1 MKKPAGHQW
10 RPSTAKINNKNKK
23 TKQSPI
29 QWTWVCI
36 NSGSWRWTGRPGVLQ
51 SMGSQRVRH
60 DWATELNWTE
70 TIPLKNVSSSSCFAP
85 QVIPCGVHSSFS
97 LAASLAQDIG
107 RAYILPKSPFPLTSR
122 CSIIKNFSHPNTLNS
137 ISHTHTHTDTHT
149 HALIDTT
156 EHTYWHNWASASVP
170 MSSISLTE
178 IHVHWCLLGRWPE
191 PHLLLDTQTPFPVPG
206 TWPLKSQTCEILC
219 YLLNALKEP
228 AICLIHG

>member
-149 HALIDTT
+149 HT
-156 EHTYWHNWASASVP
+156 HTRTHWYNWTHILTQLSFCISPYVFNFSYRNP
-170 MSSISLTE
+170 CPLMS
-178 IHVHWCLLGRWPE
+178 P
-191 PHLLLDTQTPFPVPG
+191 
-206 TWPLKSQTCEILC
+206 WPLTWTSPATWYPDSLPCAW
-219 YLLNALKEP
+219 YLAS
-228 AICLIHG
+228 